1 MARPAVLVDGVVGGH
16 WRLETT
22 RAAATLR
29 VELFE
34 PIGPADAALLADE
47 GARAPAFAAPDAATS
62 EVQLQPRR
70 SRQARL
76 E

>member
-34 PIGPADAALLADE
+34 PIGPADAALPADV
-47 GARAPAFAAPDAATS
+47 GTRAPASAAPDAATS
-62 EVQLQPRR
+62 EGQFHPRR
-70 SRQARL
+70 
-76 E
+76 